1 MANTCTNRIYFHAS
15 KEALDSFEQLV
26 EGFSDQD
33 FIDKFG
39 SEGDTNIDRIGCKWI
54 MKDDW
59 YREDDETYMLGFE
72 SAWYPPD
79 TMIKNMVAEIQ
90 KEDQGAYAD
99 GRYWDEGFDPI
110 GIFQCNG
117 PDTYYSAETSVDVDW
132 DNETFWDDELEP
144 AFESLEL

>member
-15 KEALDSFEQLV
+15 KEALDSFEKLV
-26 EGFSDQD
+26 EDFTDQD

-39 SEGDTNIDRIGCKWI
+39 SEGDNNIDRIGFKWI
-54 MKDDW
+54 IKDDW
-59 YREDDETYMLGFE
+59 YREDDESNMLGFE

-90 KEDQGAYAD
+90 KEDQAAYATE
-99 GRYWDEGFDPI
+99 RYRHEAFDPI

-117 PDTYYSAETSVDVDW
+117 PDRCYSAETSVAVDW
-132 DNETFWDDELEP
+132 DNEMFWDDELEP